1 MAAVTSRFIWGTAY
15 NLLATAN
22 TISVT
27 ASISTEG
34 NRTMSPEARRI
45 IDQRQYSARPFSS
58 YERQVIYHDDAMRI
72 TKNEIQDLQ
81 MLYNYPIHDNHR
93 NVRVGSIIDGFLTN
107 DSTIKIL
114 GEITDPAAIA
124 KIDSGEYKGLSVGYT
139 RTMDENNQ
147 MVGPIKFKEVS
158 ICPEPFFPGCTIAIS
173 ASDDAPT
180 LPENKEVKTIVY
192 NQTSGKDFYYSDSR
206 HDSSRSSYMASTTSG
221 AVVPTNQND
230 SPLANTTTTNATSL
244 LAAPG
249 SAGTLQPSGTAASGQ
264 PAGLPKSATAPVET
278 PQDMDLR
285 ALSEKYKQMQ
295 EKFNRVTQDF
305 QTRQRP
311 VMEKTMGT
319 LARVMGINPTSTD
332 PNTPKTLPPAV
343 QQFITD
349 QFTNMDQPDLANFLS
364 HLSNKFEEGSL
375 RYADEQTRSQTYQG
389 QVEQLQRQLTETQAN
404 LQAVMAQSQTRQ
416 LPPATFGNTAQP
428 SSVLSDIFQRMPV
441 SPVDR
446 LYGNAP
452 SQAPAKRSFDS
463 AFSPPPTIGSMLMQQ
478 QQPKEVPIHASANE
492 TAEKPEF
499 SANKKLRVGI
509 LPSHEDIFNAISG
522 IKQNVSMRDPLKYN
536 PKNFK
541 H

>member
-1 MAAVTSRFIWGTAY
+1 MAAFTSRFIWGTAY
-15 NLLATAN
+15 NLLAAAN

-45 IDQRQYSARPFSS
+45 IDQRQYSARPFSNS
-58 YERQVIYHDDAMRI
+58 ERQVIYHDDAMRI

-81 MLYNYPIHDNHR
+81 MLYNYPIHDNHK

-139 RTMDENNQ
+139 RKMDENNQ
-147 MVGPIKFKEVS
+147 VVGPIHFKEVS
-158 ICPEPFFPGCTIAIS
+158 VCPEPFFPGCTIAIS
-173 ASDDAPT
+173 ASDDVST

-206 HDSSRSSYMASTTSG
+206 HGSSHSSYMASTTSG
-221 AVVPTNQND
+221 IVPPTNQNE
-230 SPLANTTTTNATSL
+230 SPLASTNATPS

-249 SAGTLQPSGTAASGQ
+249 SAGTLQPAGTAAPGQ
-264 PAGLPKSATAPVET
+264 PAGVPKPATAPVET
-278 PQDMDLR
+278 PQDLR
-285 ALSEKYKQMQ
+285 ELSEKYKLMQ

-389 QVEQLQRQLTETQAN
+389 QVEQLQRQLAETQTN

-416 LPPATFGNTAQP
+416 QQQPANFGNTTAQP

-441 SPVDR
+441 SAVDR

-463 AFSPPPTIGSMLMQQ
+463 AFSSPPTIGSMLMQQQ

-509 LPSHEDIFNAISG
+509 LPSHEHIFNAISG

-536 PKNFK
+536 PKDFK